1 MRQGTNPPGHWL
13 GVVAEEQFADERLY
27 ARERVSV
34 PIGPGGSA
42 PAEGDAV
49 VLVSGGTSGVLFGH
63 GVVRGVADGL
73 VSVEYRG
80 RLFDEPPPVP
90 ADVVPAD
97 AVPADV
103 GAAGSV
109 PGLYPLPP
117 SQFTRLAAL
126 VRASAEAG
134 DGQSVWFVSL
144 ALPIEA
150 RSAAEAVREFW
161 TYVDK
166 LGPQELP
173 AYVWPLGDE
182 LAMRA
187 FVLGAVTNLDPEED
201 DD

>member
-1 MRQGTNPPGHWL
+1 MRLSTVPSAPSTDLPPGRQWL
-13 GVVAEEQFADERLY
+13 GVVAEEQFAQERLY
-27 ARERVSV
+27 ARERVPV
-34 PIGPGGSA
+34 PAASGGST
-42 PAEGDAV
+42 PREGDAV
-49 VLVSGGTSGVLFGH
+49 VLVSGATANVLFGH
-63 GVVRGVADGL
+63 GVVRGVEDGL

-90 ADVVPAD
+90 ADVVPA
-97 AVPADV
+97 
-103 GAAGSV
+103 GAV

-117 SQFTRLAAL
+117 GQFTRLAAL
-126 VRASAEAG
+126 VHASAEAG
-134 DGQSVWFVSL
+134 AGRSVWFVSL

-150 RSAAEAVREFW
+150 GSAAQAVREFW

>member
-1 MRQGTNPPGHWL
+1 MRQSANPPGRHWL
-13 GVVAEEQFADERLY
+13 GVVPEEQFASERLY

-34 PIGPGGSA
+34 PAGPGGAA
-42 PAEGDAV
+42 PVEDDAV
-49 VLVSGGTSGVLFGH
+49 VLVSGGTASVLFGH
-63 GVVRGVADGL
+63 GVVRGVEDGL

-90 ADVVPAD
+90 ADVVPA
-97 AVPADV
+97 
-103 GAAGSV
+103 GSA

-126 VRASAEAG
+126 VHAAAEAG
-134 DGQSVWFVSL
+134 GGQSVWFVSL

-150 RSAAEAVREFW
+150 GSAAEAVREFW

-182 LAMRA
+182 LAMRP